1 MQKIERLNPLKFTLI
16 YSLRFFL
23 FASWAVGWFAQVYA
37 QDPIMQ
43 PLDLSKEGRDPQLEG
58 EKHFRNLMQLTFGG
72 DNAEAYWS
80 FDSKRLVFQSNFR
93 DWKVECDQIFMFDVL
108 RQGVRPRMVS
118 TGLGRTTCAYFMP
131 GDTTFLYASTH
142 LAGEKCPKPPK
153 PREDGKYLWP
163 IDTGYDIFVA
173 SNQGQLIRRLT
184 DSPGYDAEGT
194 ISPDGKKMVFTSIR
208 NGDLD
213 LYVMNLKNGRTKQVT
228 HLPGYDGGAFFS
240 PDSKWLVFRASR
252 PKTDEELKDY
262 KDLLSQ
268 GLVAP
273 TQMEI
278 FICRTNGR
286 KLRQVTRL
294 GKANWAP
301 FFHPS
306 GQKIIFSSNHHS
318 QRGYQ
323 FNLFMVDLNGENLKQ
338 ISFDP
343 TFDAFP
349 MFSPDGKKIVFSS
362 NRLNDGTRATNVFI
376 ADWID

>member
-1 MQKIERLNPLKFTLI
+1 
-16 YSLRFFL
+16 
-23 FASWAVGWFAQVYA
+23 
-37 QDPIMQ
+37 
-43 PLDLSKEGRDPQLEG
+43 
-58 EKHFRNLMQLTFGG
+58 
-72 DNAEAYWS
+72 
-80 FDSKRLVFQSNFR
+80 
-93 DWKVECDQIFMFDVL
+93 
-108 RQGVRPRMVS
+108 
-118 TGLGRTTCAYFMP
+118 
-131 GDTTFLYASTH
+131 
-142 LAGEKCPKPPK
+142 
-153 PREDGKYLWP
+153 
-163 IDTGYDIFVA
+163 
-173 SNQGQLIRRLT
+173 
-184 DSPGYDAEGT
+184 
-194 ISPDGKKMVFTSIR
+194 
-208 NGDLD
+208 
-213 LYVMNLKNGRTKQVT
+213 MNLKNGRSKQVT

>member
-1 MQKIERLNPLKFTLI
+1 METTAILRALIFPPLR
-16 YSLRFFL
+16 SLRPLFL
-23 FASWAVGWFAQVYA
+23 LCLWVASGSFAGAQEA
-37 QDPIMQ
+37 
-43 PLDLSKEGRDPQLEG
+43 PLRPMDVSREGRDPLLAD
-58 EKHFRNLMQLTFGG
+58 EKHFRNLVQLTFGG

-80 FDSKRLVFQSNFR
+80 NDGRRLVFQSNFR

-108 RQGVRPRMVS
+108 RQGNRPRMVS
-118 TGLGRTTCAYFMP
+118 TGRGRTTCAYFMP
-131 GDTTFLYASTH
+131 GDSTFLYASTH
-142 LAGEKCPKPPK
+142 LAGDPCPPPPK

-173 SNQGQLIRRLT
+173 GERGEILRRLT
-184 DSPGYDAEGT
+184 HTPGYDAEGT
-194 ISPDGKKMVFTSIR
+194 VSPDGRKMVFTSLR

-213 LYVMNLKNGRTKQVT
+213 LYVMKLKNGRTRQVT
-228 HLPGYDGGAFFS
+228 RLPGYDGGAFFS

-252 PKTDEELKDY
+252 PAAGNELNEY
-262 KDLLSQ
+262 RELLAQ

-278 FICRTNGR
+278 FVCRANGR

-318 QRGYQ
+318 KRGYQ
-323 FNLFMVDLNGENLKQ
+323 FNLFMVDLQGENLEQ

-349 MFSPDGKKIVFSS
+349 MFSPDGRKIVFSS

-376 ADWID
+376 ADWVD

>member
-1 MQKIERLNPLKFTLI
+1 
-16 YSLRFFL
+16 
-23 FASWAVGWFAQVYA
+23 
-37 QDPIMQ
+37 MQ
-43 PLDLSKEGRDPQLEG
+43 PIDVSREGKDPTLEG
-58 EKHFRNLMQLTFGG
+58 EKHFRNLQQLTFGG

-108 RQGVRPRMVS
+108 RQGIRPRMVS
-118 TGLGRTTCAYFMP
+118 TGKGRTTCAYFMP
-131 GDTTFLYASTH
+131 GDSTFLYASTH
-142 LAGEKCPKPPK
+142 LAGEKCPPPPK

-173 SNQGQLIRRLT
+173 SEQGKILRRLT
-184 DSPGYDAEGT
+184 HSPGYDAEGT
-194 ISPDGKKMVFTSIR
+194 ISPDGRKMVFTSIR

-213 LYVMNLKNGRTKQVT
+213 LYVMKLKNGRTRQVT

-240 PDSKWLVFRASR
+240 PDSKSLVFRASR
-252 PKTDEELKDY
+252 PQTDEELKEY
-262 KDLLSQ
+262 KELLAQ

-278 FICRTNGR
+278 YVCRTNG
-286 KLRQVTRL
+286 KNLRQLTRL

-318 QRGYQ
+318 RRGYQ
-323 FNLFMVDLNGENLKQ
+323 FNLFMVDLNGENLEQ

-362 NRLNDGTRATNVFI
+362 NRFNDGSRATNVFI
-376 ADWID
+376 ADWVD

>member
-1 MQKIERLNPLKFTLI
+1 METTAILRALIFPPLR
-16 YSLRFFL
+16 SLRPLFL
-23 FASWAVGWFAQVYA
+23 LCLWVASGSFAGAQEA
-37 QDPIMQ
+37 
-43 PLDLSKEGRDPQLEG
+43 PLRPMDVSREGRDPLLAD
-58 EKHFRNLMQLTFGG
+58 EKHFRNLVQLTFGG

-80 FDSKRLVFQSNFR
+80 NDGRRLVFQSNFR

-108 RQGVRPRMVS
+108 RQGNRPRMVS
-118 TGLGRTTCAYFMP
+118 TGRGRTTCAYFMP
-131 GDTTFLYASTH
+131 GDSTFLYASTH
-142 LAGEKCPKPPK
+142 LAGDPCPPPPK

-173 SNQGQLIRRLT
+173 GERGEILRRLT
-184 DSPGYDAEGT
+184 HTPGYDAEGT
-194 ISPDGKKMVFTSIR
+194 VSPDGRKMVFTSLR

-213 LYVMNLKNGRTKQVT
+213 LYVMKLKNGRTRQVT
-228 HLPGYDGGAFFS
+228 RLPGYDGGAFFS

-252 PKTDEELKDY
+252 PAAGDELNEYREL
-262 KDLLSQ
+262 LAQ

-278 FICRTNGR
+278 FVCRANGR

-318 QRGYQ
+318 KRGYQ
-323 FNLFMVDLNGENLKQ
+323 FNLFMVDLQGENLEQ

-349 MFSPDGKKIVFSS
+349 MFSPDGRKIVFSS

-376 ADWID
+376 ADWVD